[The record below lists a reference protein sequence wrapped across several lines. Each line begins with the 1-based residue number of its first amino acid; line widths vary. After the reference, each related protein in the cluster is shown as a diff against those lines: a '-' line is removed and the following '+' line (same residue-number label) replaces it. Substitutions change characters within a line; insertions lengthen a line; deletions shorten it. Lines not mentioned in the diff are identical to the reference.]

1 MITNI
6 NVYSCYDMLLN
17 NNKDNMNDEFDIN
30 MVNERVGMY
39 KKRETNVNG
48 FNDRTRRL
56 VGQMRQ
62 VKKMGLSGI
71 EAFKKTNKVRL
82 SELIKGNVTLRENV
96 RF

>member
-17 NNKDNMNDEFDIN
+17 NNKDNINDEFDIN

-62 VKKMGLSGI
+62 VNKMGLSGI
-71 EAFKKTNKVRL
+71 EAFKKTNKDRL
-82 SELIKGNVTLRENV
+82 NELIKGNVTLRENV